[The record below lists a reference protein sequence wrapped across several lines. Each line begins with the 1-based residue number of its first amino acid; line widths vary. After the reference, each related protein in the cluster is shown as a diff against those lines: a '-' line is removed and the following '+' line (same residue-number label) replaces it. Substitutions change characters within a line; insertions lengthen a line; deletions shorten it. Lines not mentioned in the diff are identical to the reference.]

1 MNLRALVIYSQVC
14 LNRLSCYWLLIRTQ
28 RLCSGYTLIASFPFE
43 FHSLVFVACCIVRYR
58 EPGPLALLKLKLSGS
73 LILQKCNIKL
83 LNLKHIISK
92 IYEKPNIFSSIFKT
106 PISSIFF
113 TLHLL
118 LSQRNEGNPI
128 PVDWFYRC
136 GSWPSTLIPFPQWL
150 CWISKYNFIG
160 NVTNWNGCINGGQ
173 L

>member
-83 LNLKHIISK
+83 LNLKHISSK

-128 PVDWFYRC
+128 PVGSQIDFIAVDPGQAHWFLFHN
-136 GSWPSTLIPFPQWL
+136 GFVEFPNTTLSEMSPIETA
-150 CWISKYNFIG
+150 
-160 NVTNWNGCINGGQ
+160 V
-173 L
+173 